1 MHHVPPRNKQGKRWG
16 FTTGA
21 CATAAATAAAQA
33 LITGRPVSAVCV
45 RLPIG
50 FEAFFQPIAW
60 RVSAE
65 EAACCI
71 IKDGG
76 DDPDITHG
84 TRICARVRWDTTRAA
99 GLTIEGGV
107 GVGRVTRPGLGLPVG
122 GPAINPVPRRM
133 IDDHVRAVL
142 GDLLDRRAVE
152 VIIEVPEG
160 ERLAQQTLNPR
171 LGIVGGISILGTTG
185 VVFPY
190 STAAWRA
197 SVVQAAEMAALSGAQ
212 HLVLATGGRSEAYAR
227 TFYPDLPENVFVEMS
242 VFTGA
247 ALKTCAAYG
256 VPRVSLVGMIG
267 KLVKTAQ
274 GHMTTHVAGNQVDF
288 AFLADICRDVGSA
301 PALVDAVRHANTAR
315 HFLELC
321 RAADDWRP
329 VRRVVEE
336 AARQCAAFVA
346 DMGARMEIEVV
357 LVDFDGTALARA
369 RAVAEP
375 AGEASPPPRPSRLF
389 VERAAEGEEG
399 CQ

>member
-16 FTTGA
+16 FTTGT

-33 LITGRPVSAVCV
+33 LIRGEPVREVCV

-50 FEAFFQPIAW
+50 FEAFFQPVEW
-60 RVSAE
+60 RITPDEV
-65 EAACCI
+65 ACCV
-71 IKDGG
+71 IKDAG

-84 TRICARVRWDTTRAA
+84 TRICARVRWDTTHAA

-133 IDDHVRAVL
+133 LEDHLHAVL
-142 GDLLDRRAVE
+142 GELLDHRAVA
-152 VIIEVPEG
+152 VVIEVPEG
-160 ERLAQQTLNPR
+160 ERLARQTLNPR

-197 SVVQAAEMAALSGAQ
+197 SVIQAVEMAASNGAQ
-212 HLVLATGGRSEAYAR
+212 HIVLATGGRSEAYAR
-227 TFYPDLPENVFVEMS
+227 TFYPNLPDDAFVEMS

-288 AFLADICRDVGSA
+288 AFLAEVCEQAGSP
-301 PALVDAVRHANTAR
+301 PALVEAVRQANTAR

-321 RAADDWRP
+321 RTANVWEPVQAIVARAA
-329 VRRVVEE
+329 E
-336 AARQCAAFVA
+336 QCADFVA
-346 DMGARMEIEVV
+346 QLGAHMHIEVL
-357 LVDFDGTALARA
+357 LVDFDGTVLARA
-369 RAVAEP
+369 TAVATP
-375 AGEASPPPRPSRLF
+375 
-389 VERAAEGEEG
+389 AEGTAPPARPTRPFTERVADGEE
-399 CQ
+399 